1 MTKTSAWGEG
11 SCTRSRGV
19 SRLEGDPPRPL
30 DCDASPT
37 ARFGGEGC
45 RASGIRCEYV
55 EESVPPPARPSP
67 TSACTSSP
75 RPQCSRERWINP
87 LYTVSSPWSEAS
99 ASYWSRCIG
108 AILSHRRS
116 RRGPRRGRGA
126 DSPTIAAGLRRHIRP
141 HVPSQGCLDY
151 AGRVAARGRNSRD
164 RGRPTIPLSTRSYAA
179 VRAVPGFAA
188 RRVAAVRRS
197 GAPPVARQLLRKPPL
212 L

>member
-19 SRLEGDPPRPL
+19 SRLEGDPPRPP

-75 RPQCSRERWINP
+75 RPQCCRERWINP
-87 LYTVSSPWSEAS
+87 LYTVSSPGSEAS

-141 HVPSQGCLDY
+141 QVPSCVVD
-151 AGRVAARGRNSRD
+151 
-164 RGRPTIPLSTRSYAA
+164 
-179 VRAVPGFAA
+179 RAVCESDCASGNDA
-188 RRVAAVRRS
+188 RSQPWQRSRLFRPRAGTRPRVV
-197 GAPPVARQLLRKPPL
+197 
-212 L
+212 